1 MNYLLVNVSGAEML
15 ERSLKKK
22 PGYDDYMARTNR
34 FIPKVWG

>member
-1 MNYLLVNVSGAEML
+1 ML

-22 PGYDDYMARTNR
+22 PGYEDYMARTNR